1 MINNNE
7 LITNKALEF
16 AREKHK
22 GQMRKNNTPVEYI
35 THPIN
40 VANLVKK
47 YANNKENIDDLV
59 SSAYLHDTLEDTNTT
74 YEELICNFGN
84 IISNL
89 VKELTNNDV
98 LKKEMG
104 KTKYLSMKMANMS
117 ENALIIK
124 LCDRLDNVSSLYD
137 TNKAFIDKYLRE
149 TISILNYIINNNLS
163 NDDVVKL
170 MDAKDCHFNKLILN
184 NFINIK
190 NNLSHSNNLSNN
202 AIKSI

>member
-1 MINNNE
+1 MMDKNE

-22 GQMRKNNTPVEYI
+22 GQIRKNNTPVEYI

-47 YANNKENIDDLV
+47 YANNAKNIDDLV

-117 ENALIIK
+117 EDALIIK

-149 TISILNYIINNNLS
+149 TISILNYIINNRNLNTIHLNII
-163 NDDVVKL
+163 NDI
-170 MDAKDCHFNKLILN
+170 NKEVNNVIKCCTVDNIIANNMLIL
-184 NFINIK
+184 K
-190 NNLSHSNNLSNN
+190 RKE
-202 AIKSI
+202 ATQM

>member
-47 YANNKENIDDLV
+47 YANNAVNIDDLV

-117 ENALIIK
+117 EDALIIK

-149 TISILNYIINNNLS
+149 TISILNYIINSGNLNTIHLNIINDINKEVNNVIKCCTVD
-163 NDDVVKL
+163 NIIANN
-170 MDAKDCHFNKLILN
+170 MLIL
-184 NFINIK
+184 K
-190 NNLSHSNNLSNN
+190 RKE
-202 AIKSI
+202 ATQM

>member
-22 GQMRKNNTPVEYI
+22 GQMRKNNTPIEYI

-59 SSAYLHDTLEDTNTT
+59 SSAYLHDALEDTNTT
-74 YEELICNFGN
+74 YKELTCNFGN

-104 KTKYLSMKMANMS
+104 KTKYLSIKMANMS
-117 ENALIIK
+117 EDALIIK

-149 TISILNYIINNNLS
+149 TISILNYIINSRNLNTIHLNIINDINKEVNNVIKCCTVD
-163 NDDVVKL
+163 NI
-170 MDAKDCHFNKLILN
+170 MTNNIFIL
-184 NFINIK
+184 K
-190 NNLSHSNNLSNN
+190 RKE
-202 AIKSI
+202 ATQM

>member
-1 MINNNE
+1 MMGKNE

-16 AREKHK
+16 ARKKHK

-74 YEELICNFGN
+74 YEELTCNFGN

-89 VKELTNNDV
+89 VKEITNNDV

-104 KTKYLSMKMANMS
+104 KTKYLSIKMANMS
-117 ENALIIK
+117 EDALIIK

-149 TISILNYIINNNLS
+149 TISILNYIINSRNLNTIHLNIINDINKEVNNVIKCCTVD
-163 NDDVVKL
+163 NI
-170 MDAKDCHFNKLILN
+170 MTNNIFIL
-184 NFINIK
+184 K
-190 NNLSHSNNLSNN
+190 RKE
-202 AIKSI
+202 ATQM

>member
-22 GQMRKNNTPVEYI
+22 GQIRKNNTPVEYI

-40 VANLVKK
+40 VADLVKK
-47 YANNKENIDDLV
+47 YANNPENIDDLV

-117 ENALIIK
+117 EDALIIK

-149 TISILNYIINNNLS
+149 TISILNYIINNRNLNTIHLNII
-163 NDDVVKL
+163 NDI
-170 MDAKDCHFNKLILN
+170 NKEVNNVIKCCTVDNIIANNMLIL
-184 NFINIK
+184 K
-190 NNLSHSNNLSNN
+190 RKE
-202 AIKSI
+202 ATQM

>member
-7 LITNKALEF
+7 LITNKALVF

-22 GQMRKNNTPVEYI
+22 GQIRKNNTPVEYI

-47 YANNKENIDDLV
+47 YANNAVNIDDLV

-117 ENALIIK
+117 EDALIIK

-149 TISILNYIINNNLS
+149 TISILNYIINSRNLNTIHLNIINDINKEVNNVIKCCTVD
-163 NDDVVKL
+163 NIIANN
-170 MDAKDCHFNKLILN
+170 MLIL
-184 NFINIK
+184 K
-190 NNLSHSNNLSNN
+190 RKE
-202 AIKSI
+202 ATQM

>member
-22 GQMRKNNTPVEYI
+22 GQIRKNNTTVEYI

-47 YANNKENIDDLV
+47 YANNAVNIDDLV

-117 ENALIIK
+117 EDALIIK

-149 TISILNYIINNNLS
+149 TISILNYIINNRNLNTIHLNII
-163 NDDVVKL
+163 NDI
-170 MDAKDCHFNKLILN
+170 NKEVNNVIKCCTVDNIIANNMLIL
-184 NFINIK
+184 K
-190 NNLSHSNNLSNN
+190 RKE
-202 AIKSI
+202 ATQM

>member
-22 GQMRKNNTPVEYI
+22 GQIRKNNTPVEYI

-47 YANNKENIDDLV
+47 YANNAVNIDDLV

-117 ENALIIK
+117 EDALIIK

-149 TISILNYIINNNLS
+149 TISILNYIINSGNLNTIHLNIINDINKEVNNVIKCCTVD
-163 NDDVVKL
+163 NIIANN
-170 MDAKDCHFNKLILN
+170 MLIL
-184 NFINIK
+184 K
-190 NNLSHSNNLSNN
+190 RKE
-202 AIKSI
+202 ATQM

>member
-22 GQMRKNNTPVEYI
+22 GQIRKNNTPVEYI

-104 KTKYLSMKMANMS
+104 KTKYLSIKMANMS
-117 ENALIIK
+117 EDALIIK

-149 TISILNYIINNNLS
+149 TISILNYIINNRNLNTIHLNII
-163 NDDVVKL
+163 NDI
-170 MDAKDCHFNKLILN
+170 NKEVNNVIKCCTVDNIIANNMLIL
-184 NFINIK
+184 K
-190 NNLSHSNNLSNN
+190 RKE
-202 AIKSI
+202 ATQM

>member
-22 GQMRKNNTPVEYI
+22 GQIRKNNTPVEYI

-47 YANNKENIDDLV
+47 YANNAVNIDDLV

-117 ENALIIK
+117 EDALIIK

-149 TISILNYIINNNLS
+149 TISILNYIINSRNLNTIHLNIISDINKEVNNVIKCCAVD
-163 NDDVVKL
+163 NV
-170 MDAKDCHFNKLILN
+170 MTNNIFIL
-184 NFINIK
+184 K
-190 NNLSHSNNLSNN
+190 RKE
-202 AIKSI
+202 ATQM

>member
-7 LITNKALEF
+7 LITNKSLEF

-22 GQMRKNNTPVEYI
+22 GQIRKNNTPVEYI

-47 YANNKENIDDLV
+47 YANNAENIDDLV

-149 TISILNYIINNNLS
+149 TISILNYIINNRNLNTIHLNII
-163 NDDVVKL
+163 NDI
-170 MDAKDCHFNKLILN
+170 NKEVNNVIKCCTVDNIIANNMLIL
-184 NFINIK
+184 K
-190 NNLSHSNNLSNN
+190 RKE
-202 AIKSI
+202 ATQM

>member
-1 MINNNE
+1 MIDKNE
-7 LITNKALEF
+7 LITDKALEF

-74 YEELICNFGN
+74 YKELICNFGN
-84 IISNL
+84 LISNL

-149 TISILNYIINNNLS
+149 TISILNYIINNRNLNTIHLNII
-163 NDDVVKL
+163 NDI
-170 MDAKDCHFNKLILN
+170 NKEVNNVIKCCTVDNIIVNNMLIL
-184 NFINIK
+184 K
-190 NNLSHSNNLSNN
+190 RKE
-202 AIKSI
+202 ATQM

>member
-1 MINNNE
+1 MLDKNE
-7 LITNKALEF
+7 LITDKALEF
-16 AREKHK
+16 ARKKHK

-74 YEELICNFGN
+74 YKELICNFGN
-84 IISNL
+84 LISNL

-104 KTKYLSMKMANMS
+104 KTKYLSMKMTSMS
-117 ENALIIK
+117 DDALIIK

-149 TISILNYIINNNLS
+149 TISILNYIIDNRSL
-163 NDDVVKL
+163 
-170 MDAKDCHFNKLILN
+170 
-184 NFINIK
+184 
-190 NNLSHSNNLSNN
+190 N
-202 AIKSI
+202 AIHLNIISDINKEVNNVIKCCAVDNVMTNNIFILKRKEATQM

>member
-7 LITNKALEF
+7 LSTNKALEY

-47 YANNKENIDDLV
+47 YANNAENIDDLV

-149 TISILNYIINNNLS
+149 TISILNYIINNRNLNTIHLNII
-163 NDDVVKL
+163 NDI
-170 MDAKDCHFNKLILN
+170 NKEVNNVIKCCTVDNIIVNNMLIL
-184 NFINIK
+184 K
-190 NNLSHSNNLSNN
+190 RKE
-202 AIKSI
+202 ATQM

>member
-1 MINNNE
+1 MMGKNE

-16 AREKHK
+16 ARKKHK

-149 TISILNYIINNNLS
+149 TISILNYIIDNRSL
-163 NDDVVKL
+163 
-170 MDAKDCHFNKLILN
+170 
-184 NFINIK
+184 
-190 NNLSHSNNLSNN
+190 N
-202 AIKSI
+202 AIHLNIISDINKEVNNVIKCCAVDNVMTNNIFILKRKEATQM

>member
-1 MINNNE
+1 MDKNE

-47 YANNKENIDDLV
+47 YANNAENIDDLV

-84 IISNL
+84 LISNL

-98 LKKEMG
+98 LKKEIG
-104 KTKYLSMKMANMS
+104 KTKYLSMKMKSMS
-117 ENALIIK
+117 EDALIIK

-149 TISILNYIINNNLS
+149 TISILNYIINNRNLNTIHLNII
-163 NDDVVKL
+163 NDI
-170 MDAKDCHFNKLILN
+170 NKEVNNIIKCCTVDNILANNMLIL
-184 NFINIK
+184 K
-190 NNLSHSNNLSNN
+190 RKE
-202 AIKSI
+202 ATQM

>member
-47 YANNKENIDDLV
+47 YANNAENIDDLV

-149 TISILNYIINNNLS
+149 TISILNYIINNRSLNSIHLNII
-163 NDDVVKL
+163 NDI
-170 MDAKDCHFNKLILN
+170 NKEVNNVIKCCTVDNIIANNMLIL
-184 NFINIK
+184 K
-190 NNLSHSNNLSNN
+190 RKE
-202 AIKSI
+202 ATQM

>member
-22 GQMRKNNTPVEYI
+22 GQIRKNNTPVEYI

-47 YANNKENIDDLV
+47 FANNAKNIDDLV

-117 ENALIIK
+117 EDALIIK

-149 TISILNYIINNNLS
+149 TISILNYIINNRNLNTIHLNII
-163 NDDVVKL
+163 NDI
-170 MDAKDCHFNKLILN
+170 NKEVNNVIKCCTVDNIIANNMLIL
-184 NFINIK
+184 K
-190 NNLSHSNNLSNN
+190 RKE
-202 AIKSI
+202 ATQM

>member
-1 MINNNE
+1 MMDKNE

-47 YANNKENIDDLV
+47 YANNAVNIDDLV

-117 ENALIIK
+117 EDALIIK

-149 TISILNYIINNNLS
+149 TISILNYIINSRNLNTIHLNIINDINKEVNNVIKCCTVD
-163 NDDVVKL
+163 NIIANN
-170 MDAKDCHFNKLILN
+170 MLIL
-184 NFINIK
+184 K
-190 NNLSHSNNLSNN
+190 RKE
-202 AIKSI
+202 ATQM

>member
-22 GQMRKNNTPVEYI
+22 GQIRKNNTTVEYI

-47 YANNKENIDDLV
+47 YANNTENIDDLV

-117 ENALIIK
+117 EDALIIK

-149 TISILNYIINNNLS
+149 TISILNYIINNRNLNTIHLNII
-163 NDDVVKL
+163 NDI
-170 MDAKDCHFNKLILN
+170 NKEVNNVIKCCTVDNIIANNMLIL
-184 NFINIK
+184 K
-190 NNLSHSNNLSNN
+190 RKE
-202 AIKSI
+202 ATQM

>member
-47 YANNKENIDDLV
+47 YANNAENIDDLV

-84 IISNL
+84 LISNL

-104 KTKYLSMKMANMS
+104 KTKYLSMKMTNMS
-117 ENALIIK
+117 EDALIIK

-149 TISILNYIINNNLS
+149 TISILNYIINNRSLNSIHLNII
-163 NDDVVKL
+163 NDI
-170 MDAKDCHFNKLILN
+170 NKEVNNVIKCCTVDNIMANNIFIL
-184 NFINIK
+184 K
-190 NNLSHSNNLSNN
+190 RKE
-202 AIKSI
+202 ATQM

>member
-16 AREKHK
+16 ARKKHK

-149 TISILNYIINNNLS
+149 TISILNYIINNRNLNTIHLNII
-163 NDDVVKL
+163 NDI
-170 MDAKDCHFNKLILN
+170 NKEVNNVIKCCTVDNIIVNNMLIL
-184 NFINIK
+184 K
-190 NNLSHSNNLSNN
+190 RKE
-202 AIKSI
+202 ATQM

>member
-22 GQMRKNNTPVEYI
+22 GQIRKNNTPVEYI

-47 YANNKENIDDLV
+47 YANNAVNIDDLV

-117 ENALIIK
+117 EDALIIK

-149 TISILNYIINNNLS
+149 TISILNYIINNRNLNTIHLNII
-163 NDDVVKL
+163 NDI
-170 MDAKDCHFNKLILN
+170 NKEVNNVIKCCSIDNIITNNMLIL
-184 NFINIK
+184 K
-190 NNLSHSNNLSNN
+190 RKE
-202 AIKSI
+202 ATQM

>member
-1 MINNNE
+1 MMDKNE

-47 YANNKENIDDLV
+47 YANNAENIDDLV

-84 IISNL
+84 LISNL

-104 KTKYLSMKMANMS
+104 KTKYLSMKMTSMS
-117 ENALIIK
+117 EDALIIK

-149 TISILNYIINNNLS
+149 TISDRKS
-163 NDDVVKL
+163 VV
-170 MDAKDCHFNKLILN
+170 
-184 NFINIK
+184 
-190 NNLSHSNNLSNN
+190 
-202 AIKSI
+202 

>member
-1 MINNNE
+1 MDKNE

-47 YANNKENIDDLV
+47 YANNAENIDDLV

-84 IISNL
+84 LISNL

-98 LKKEMG
+98 LKKEIG
-104 KTKYLSMKMANMS
+104 KTKYLSMKMKSMS
-117 ENALIIK
+117 EDALIIK

-149 TISILNYIINNNLS
+149 TISILNYIINNRNLNTIHLNII
-163 NDDVVKL
+163 NDI
-170 MDAKDCHFNKLILN
+170 NKEVNNIIKCCTVDNILANTMLIL
-184 NFINIK
+184 K
-190 NNLSHSNNLSNN
+190 RKE
-202 AIKSI
+202 ATQM

>member
-22 GQMRKNNTPVEYI
+22 GQIRKNNTPIEYI

-47 YANNKENIDDLV
+47 YANNAVNIDDLV

-117 ENALIIK
+117 EDALIIK

-149 TISILNYIINNNLS
+149 TISILNYIINNRNLNTIHLNII
-163 NDDVVKL
+163 NDI
-170 MDAKDCHFNKLILN
+170 NKEVNNVIKCCTVDNIIANNMLIL
-184 NFINIK
+184 K
-190 NNLSHSNNLSNN
+190 RKE
-202 AIKSI
+202 ATQM

>member
-1 MINNNE
+1 MMDKNE

-22 GQMRKNNTPVEYI
+22 GQIRKNNTPVEYI

-47 YANNKENIDDLV
+47 YANNAVNIDDLV

-117 ENALIIK
+117 EDALIIK

-149 TISILNYIINNNLS
+149 TISILNYIINNRNLNTIHLNII
-163 NDDVVKL
+163 NDI
-170 MDAKDCHFNKLILN
+170 NKEVNNVIKCCTVDNIIANNMLIL
-184 NFINIK
+184 K
-190 NNLSHSNNLSNN
+190 RKE
-202 AIKSI
+202 ATQM

>member
-7 LITNKALEF
+7 LITDRALEF

-47 YANNKENIDDLV
+47 YANNAENIDDLV
-59 SSAYLHDTLEDTNTT
+59 SSAYLHDTLEDTDTT

-84 IISNL
+84 LISNL

-104 KTKYLSMKMANMS
+104 KTKYLSMKITNMS
-117 ENALIIK
+117 EDALIIK
-124 LCDRLDNVSSLYD
+124 LCDRLDNVSGLYD

-149 TISILNYIINNNLS
+149 TISILNYIINNRSLNSIHLNII
-163 NDDVVKL
+163 NDI
-170 MDAKDCHFNKLILN
+170 NKEVN
-184 NFINIK
+184 NVIKCCTVDNII
-190 NNLSHSNNLSNN
+190 SNNIFILKRKE
-202 AIKSI
+202 ATQM

>member
-22 GQMRKNNTPVEYI
+22 GQIRKNNTPVEYI

-47 YANNKENIDDLV
+47 YANNAVNIDDLV

-117 ENALIIK
+117 EDALIIK

-149 TISILNYIINNNLS
+149 TISILNYIINSRNLNTIHLNIINDINKEVNNVIKCCTV
-163 NDDVVKL
+163 NNIIANN
-170 MDAKDCHFNKLILN
+170 MLIL
-184 NFINIK
+184 K
-190 NNLSHSNNLSNN
+190 RKE
-202 AIKSI
+202 ATQM

>member
-1 MINNNE
+1 MDKNE

-47 YANNKENIDDLV
+47 YANNAENIDDLV

-98 LKKEMG
+98 LKKEIG
-104 KTKYLSMKMANMS
+104 KTKYLSMKMKSMS
-117 ENALIIK
+117 EDALIIK

-149 TISILNYIINNNLS
+149 TISILNYIINNRNLNTIHLNII
-163 NDDVVKL
+163 NDI
-170 MDAKDCHFNKLILN
+170 NKEVNNIIKCCTVDNILANNMLIL
-184 NFINIK
+184 K
-190 NNLSHSNNLSNN
+190 RKE
-202 AIKSI
+202 ATQM

>member
-1 MINNNE
+1 MMGKNE

-16 AREKHK
+16 ARKKHK

-149 TISILNYIINNNLS
+149 TISILNYIINNRNLNTIHLNII
-163 NDDVVKL
+163 NDI
-170 MDAKDCHFNKLILN
+170 NKEVNNVIKCCTVDNIIVNNMLIL
-184 NFINIK
+184 K
-190 NNLSHSNNLSNN
+190 RKE
-202 AIKSI
+202 ATQM

>member
-1 MINNNE
+1 MMDKNE

-47 YANNKENIDDLV
+47 YANNAENIDDLV

-149 TISILNYIINNNLS
+149 TISILNYIINNRNLNTIHLNII
-163 NDDVVKL
+163 NDI
-170 MDAKDCHFNKLILN
+170 NKEVNNVIKCCTVDNIIVNNMLIL
-184 NFINIK
+184 K
-190 NNLSHSNNLSNN
+190 RKE
-202 AIKSI
+202 ATQM

>member
-22 GQMRKNNTPVEYI
+22 GQIRKNNTPVEYI

-47 YANNKENIDDLV
+47 YANNAVNIDDLV

-117 ENALIIK
+117 EDALIIK

-149 TISILNYIINNNLS
+149 TISILNYIINSRNLNTIHLNIINDINKEVNNVIKCCTVD
-163 NDDVVKL
+163 NIIVNN
-170 MDAKDCHFNKLILN
+170 MLIL
-184 NFINIK
+184 K
-190 NNLSHSNNLSNN
+190 RKE
-202 AIKSI
+202 ATQM

>member
-7 LITNKALEF
+7 LITDRALEF

-47 YANNKENIDDLV
+47 YANNAVNIDDLV

-117 ENALIIK
+117 EDALIIK
-124 LCDRLDNVSSLYD
+124 LCDRLDNVSGLYD

-149 TISILNYIINNNLS
+149 TISILNYIINNRSLNSIHLNII
-163 NDDVVKL
+163 NDI
-170 MDAKDCHFNKLILN
+170 NKEVN
-184 NFINIK
+184 NVIKCCTVDNII
-190 NNLSHSNNLSNN
+190 SNNIFILKRKE
-202 AIKSI
+202 ATQM

>member
-1 MINNNE
+1 MIDKNE
-7 LITNKALEF
+7 LITDKALEF

-74 YEELICNFGN
+74 YKELICNFGN
-84 IISNL
+84 LISNL

-104 KTKYLSMKMANMS
+104 KTKYLSMKMASMS
-117 ENALIIK
+117 DDALIIK

-149 TISILNYIINNNLS
+149 TISILNYIIDNRSL
-163 NDDVVKL
+163 
-170 MDAKDCHFNKLILN
+170 
-184 NFINIK
+184 
-190 NNLSHSNNLSNN
+190 N
-202 AIKSI
+202 AIHLNIISDINKEVNNVIKCCAVDNVMTNNIFILKRKEATQM

>member
-1 MINNNE
+1 MIDKNE
-7 LITNKALEF
+7 LITDKALEF

-47 YANNKENIDDLV
+47 YANNAVNIDDLV

-117 ENALIIK
+117 EDALIIK

-149 TISILNYIINNNLS
+149 TISILNYIINSRNLNTIHLNIINDINKEVNNVIKCCTVD
-163 NDDVVKL
+163 NIIANN
-170 MDAKDCHFNKLILN
+170 MLIL
-184 NFINIK
+184 K
-190 NNLSHSNNLSNN
+190 RKE
-202 AIKSI
+202 ATQM

>member
-22 GQMRKNNTPVEYI
+22 GQIRKNNTPVEYI

-47 YANNKENIDDLV
+47 YANNAVNIDDLV

-104 KTKYLSMKMANMS
+104 KTKYLSIKMANMS
-117 ENALIIK
+117 EDALIIK

-149 TISILNYIINNNLS
+149 TISILNYIINNRNLNTIHLNII
-163 NDDVVKL
+163 NDI
-170 MDAKDCHFNKLILN
+170 NKEVNNVIKCCTVDNIIANNMLIL
-184 NFINIK
+184 K
-190 NNLSHSNNLSNN
+190 RKE
-202 AIKSI
+202 ATQM

>member
-1 MINNNE
+1 MMDKNE

-47 YANNKENIDDLV
+47 YANNAENIYDLV

-74 YEELICNFGN
+74 YKELTCNFGN

-104 KTKYLSMKMANMS
+104 KTKYLSMKMTSMS
-117 ENALIIK
+117 EDALIIK

-149 TISILNYIINNNLS
+149 TISILNYIINNRNLNTIHLNII
-163 NDDVVKL
+163 NDI
-170 MDAKDCHFNKLILN
+170 NKEVNNVIKCCTVDNIIANNMLIL
-184 NFINIK
+184 K
-190 NNLSHSNNLSNN
+190 RKE
-202 AIKSI
+202 ATQM